1 MATLVHER
9 CAACRRDSPH
19 VTDAEIAELR
29 PQIPGWEL
37 IERDGVPR
45 LERAFRFADM
55 AQAQLF
61 ARELAALADEQDHH
75 PAIQQDAGVV
85 KVGWWTHAIR
95 GLHRNDFIMAAKTD
109 TLAQQVVGRRL

>member
-1 MATLVHER
+1 MATLVNER

-29 PQIPGWEL
+29 PQIPAWAL
-37 IERDGVPR
+37 VERDGAPR
-45 LERAFRFADM
+45 LERAFRFADT

-75 PAIQQDAGVV
+75 PAIQQDAEVV
-85 KVGWWTHAIR
+85 HVAWWTHAIR

-109 TLAQQVVGRRL
+109 TLALQGAGRA